1 MKSSSISLS
10 NGEKISFIQNLST
23 MLTAGISILEAIDAL
38 LEDARGKHKKF
49 LEIVREDIIQGNHLY
64 QSFTRF
70 PLIFDKVTVNLLK
83 ASEEAGTL
91 ETTLHDLKK
100 NIQKEMEFSDKVK
113 SAMIYPFLI
122 GLVFAGVLL
131 LMLVVVVPKIS
142 SVFLRLRMDLPLPTK
157 ILIRLSDLVVNNTLA
172 LLAVLTG
179 LAVIVIY
186 LFKKHRQTILSPLY
200 HLPIISNLV
209 REIDLTR
216 FSRSF
221 SLLLHAG
228 VPIINALDL
237 SKDVVISRD
246 TYKVI
251 SNSAEMVASGQKL
264 SEGFKESKGVIPSI
278 MVKLMEVGEKSGAL
292 EKSMQDISEYM
303 DYQVSNS
310 LRMFTALLEPVM
322 LLVVGVLVGGMM
334 MAIIAPIY
342 GLIGQVGVR

>member
-70 PLIFDKVTVNLLK
+70 PLVFDKVTVNLLK

-142 SVFLRLRMDLPLPTK
+142 SVFLRLRMDFPLPTK
-157 ILIRLSDLVVNNTLA
+157 ILI
-172 LLAVLTG
+172 
-179 LAVIVIY
+179 
-186 LFKKHRQTILSPLY
+186 K
-200 HLPIISNLV
+200 
-209 REIDLTR
+209 EIDLTR

-221 SLLLHAG
+221 SLLLHSG
-228 VPIINALDL
+228 VPIVTALDL
-237 SKDVVISRD
+237 TKDVVISKD
-246 TYKVI
+246 THKVI
-251 SNSAEMVASGQKL
+251 SL
-264 SEGFKESKGVIPSI
+264 SEE
-278 MVKLMEVGEKSGAL
+278 M
-292 EKSMQDISEYM
+292 
-303 DYQVSNS
+303 
-310 LRMFTALLEPVM
+310 
-322 LLVVGVLVGGMM
+322 
-334 MAIIAPIY
+334 
-342 GLIGQVGVR
+342 

>member
-1 MKSSSISLS
+1 MKTSPISLT
-10 NGEKISFIQNLST
+10 NGEKISLIQNLST

-70 PLIFDKVTVNLLK
+70 PLVFDKVTVNLLK

-91 ETTLHDLKK
+91 ETTLQDLKK

-142 SVFLRLRMDLPLPTK
+142 SVFKRLRMDLPLPTK
-157 ILIRLSDLVVNNTLA
+157 ILIALSDLVVKNTLA
-172 LLAVLTG
+172 LLAVLMG
-179 LAVIVIY
+179 LTVISIY
-186 LFKKHRQTILSPLY
+186 LFKKHRQTILSPFY
-200 HLPIISNLV
+200 HLPVISNLV

-228 VPIINALDL
+228 VPIMNALDL
-237 SKDVVISRD
+237 TRDVVISRD

-251 SNSAEMVASGQKL
+251 SNSAEMVASGKKL
-264 SEGFKESKGVIPSI
+264 SEGFKESKGIIPSI

-303 DYQVSNS
+303 DYQVSNT
-310 LRMFTALLEPVM
+310 LRTFTALLEPIM
-322 LLVVGVLVGGMM
+322 LLVVGILVGGMM